1 MASVADHHQGAVRR
15 GVQRAGQLIR
25 NAGAVIA
32 SLRLWP
38 AIRNAW
44 HDVAKTLGRMMP
56 KGLFARSLIIVIVP
70 IVLLQA
76 VIAFVFL
83 ERHYS
88 LVTQNLAAAT
98 TRDIAALIEMLDAFP
113 GDAAAEEL
121 LRIAGEEQN
130 LIVAILPGATLPP
143 GTAQPFF
150 SLLDRTLSQQITET
164 IGLPFWIDTVGNSN
178 LIEIRIQLE
187 GRVLQVLAQRSQAY
201 ATSSGI
207 FISWMVGTSLVLLT
221 IAILFLR
228 NQIRPIQRLADA
240 AERFGRGRP
249 APDFTP
255 RGAREVRRASAA
267 FIRMRERIIRQM
279 EQRTEMLAGVSH
291 DLRTILTRFRLQL
304 ELMDDAEGS
313 DELRQDI
320 ADMQQMLED
329 YLAFASGDSAERN
342 EPTDVA
348 AMIEREAHHMASG
361 KDVSVRFAG
370 EPIFVLRPHAFRRCI
385 GNLISNA
392 ARYAN
397 KIAINGS
404 NATGWL
410 TVTIDDDGAGIPEAQ
425 REAVFKPFHRLDA
438 ARNIEESGT
447 GLGLPIARDIARAHG
462 GDITLSDSPLG
473 GLRATVRVPG

>member
-1 MASVADHHQGAVRR
+1 MPVWAM
-15 GVQRAGQLIR
+15 IR
-25 NAGAVIA
+25 D
-32 SLRLWP
+32 LYHRF
-38 AIRNAW
+38 
-44 HDVAKTLGRMMP
+44 AKLLGRAMP
-56 KGLFARSLIIVIVP
+56 KGLFARSLIIIIAP

-98 TRDIAALIEMLDAFP
+98 TRDIAALVELIQTFP
-113 GDAAAEEL
+113 ASDDTAEL
-121 LRIAGEEQN
+121 IRIAGEQQN
-130 LIVAILPGATLPP
+130 LIVALLPDATLPP
-143 GTAQPFF
+143 VTTQPFF
-150 SLLDRTLSQQITET
+150 SLLDRSLSQQITEM
-164 IGLPFWIDTVGNSN
+164 IGLPFWIDTVGRSN
-178 LIEIRIQLE
+178 LIEVRIQLDGE
-187 GRVLQVLAQRSQAY
+187 VLQVLAQRTEAY
-201 ATSSGI
+201 TTTSEV
-207 FISWMVGTSLVLLT
+207 FILWMVGTSLVLVT

-304 ELMDDAEGS
+304 ELMGDMEGS

-320 ADMQQMLED
+320 SDMQQMLED

-342 EPTDVA
+342 ESTDIA
-348 AMIEREAHHMASG
+348 ALLEREAHDVDIDREVTVTYSG
-361 KDVSVRFAG
+361 ERIFA
-370 EPIFVLRPHAFRRCI
+370 LRPRAFRRCI
-385 GNLISNA
+385 GNLVHNA
-392 ARYAN
+392 ARHAQH
-397 KIAINGS
+397 IAISGA

-410 TVTIDDDGAGIPEAQ
+410 TVTIDDDGAGIPAEL
-425 REAVFKPFHRLDA
+425 REDVFRPFHRLDA
-438 ARNIEESGT
+438 ARNLEESGT
-447 GLGLPIARDIARAHG
+447 GLGLPIARDIARSHG

>member
-1 MASVADHHQGAVRR
+1 MASIADHHGPVRR
-15 GVQRAGQLIR
+15 GIERVGQFVRA
-25 NAGAVIA
+25 AGTAFVG
-32 SLRLWP
+32 LPLWR
-38 AIRNAW
+38 ALADLYRRSAR
-44 HDVAKTLGRMMP
+44 ALGRAMP
-56 KGLFARSLIIVIVP
+56 KGLFARSLIIIIAP

-88 LVTQNLAAAT
+88 LVTENLAAAT
-98 TRDIAALIEMLDAFP
+98 TRDIAALIELLEAFP
-113 GDAAAEEL
+113 AGDDTEEL
-121 LRIAGEEQN
+121 IRVAGEEQN
-130 LIVAILPGATLPP
+130 LIVALLPGATLPP

-150 SLLDRTLSQQITET
+150 SLLDRALSQQITET
-164 IGLPFWIDTVGNSN
+164 IGLPFWIDTVGRSS
-178 LIEIRIQLE
+178 LIEIRIELE
-187 GRVLQVLAQRSQAY
+187 GRVLQILAQRSGAY
-201 ATSSGI
+201 AVSSEVFI
-207 FISWMVGTSLVLLT
+207 FWMIGTSLVLVT

-249 APDFTP
+249 APEFTP

-304 ELMDDAEGS
+304 ELMGEAEGS
-313 DELRQDI
+313 EELRQDI

-348 AMIEREAHHMASG
+348 ALLEREAQHVDPD
-361 KDVSVRFAG
+361 KEVSITYAG
-370 EPIFVLRPHAFRRCI
+370 ERIFALRPRAYRRCI
-385 GNLISNA
+385 GNLVSNA
-392 ARYAN
+392 ARYADR
-397 KIAINGS
+397 IAIAGS

-410 TVTIDDDGAGIPEAQ
+410 TVTIDDDGAGIPVDQ
-425 REAVFKPFHRLDA
+425 RENVFKPFHRLDA

-447 GLGLPIARDIARAHG
+447 GLGLPIARDIARSHG

-473 GLRATVRVPG
+473 GLRATVMIPA